1 MISAP
6 TNYLATIETL
16 PLGAA
21 ILLPD
26 ISWEEYE
33 KMLSDFE
40 ETPHVR
46 LTYDCGRLEIM
57 TLSSE
62 HEGYAGLFT
71 HLISVLTEELNMPF
85 LARRSTT
92 LKRQRFARGAEA
104 DDCFYFNNLAVIG
117 NKKKLNLDNDPPPD
131 LAIEVDISHGSMS
144 KLPIYAELGI
154 AEIWRFDGSA
164 VEFYQLTASGYVE
177 VPTSQW
183 FPFLTSDVLPEF
195 LWQGNAEDINS
206 MRRAFRSWVQAR
218 QS

>member
-6 TNYLATIETL
+6 ANYLATIETL
-16 PLGAA
+16 PPGAA

-26 ISWEEYE
+26 VSWEEYE
-33 KMLSDFE
+33 QMLSDFE

-46 LTYDCGRLEIM
+46 LTYDHGRLEIM

-92 LKRQRFARGAEA
+92 LKRQKYTRGAEA
-104 DDCFYFNNLAVIG
+104 DDCFYFNNLTAIG
-117 NKKKLNLDNDPPPD
+117 SKKKLNLDCDPPPD

-144 KLPIYAELGI
+144 KLPIYAELGV
-154 AEIWRFDGSA
+154 AEIWRFDGNA
-164 VEFYQLTASGYVE
+164 VEFYQLTEAGYVE
-177 VPTSQW
+177 MAASQW
-183 FPFLTSDVLPEF
+183 FLFLTPDVLPQF

-206 MRRAFRSWVQAR
+206 MRRAFRAWVQANLP
-218 QS
+218 